1 MAKGTNQK
9 LKLVYLIKI
18 LLEQTDEE
26 HSITM
31 QEIMEALAAY
41 DITAERKSIY
51 SDLEEIDIEQHIKYA
66 K

>member
-18 LLEQTDEE
+18 LLEQMDEE

-31 QEIMEALAAY
+31 QVAV
-41 DITAERKSIY
+41 RQFVRQVS
-51 SDLEEIDIEQHIKYA
+51 
-66 K
+66 